1 MLSKKKSY
9 KLQRSDLANKT
20 KTTTNVNQP
29 NPTNTLPIRIQTY
42 INKMPISST
51 ILWQDKI
58 SMSREWQQFTNTRQI
73 HQSDANMTDTIPYP
87 CHLSTT
93 GTEKTVNHRPIR
105 QSTANPYP
113 IPIPANASVKCKN
126 TLNTLATCIG
136 RYWGRIGCGLS
147 DKYKSANF
155 FNTNLNLFQNAMNS
169 INLCQWLCC
178 LREALMEKK
187 R

>member
-1 MLSKKKSY
+1 
-9 KLQRSDLANKT
+9 
-20 KTTTNVNQP
+20 
-29 NPTNTLPIRIQTY
+29 
-42 INKMPISST
+42 
-51 ILWQDKI
+51 
-58 SMSREWQQFTNTRQI
+58 
-73 HQSDANMTDTIPYP
+73 MTDTIPYP

-93 GTEKTVNHRPIR
+93 GTDKTVNHRPIR

-147 DKYKSANF
+147 DKQSANS
-155 FNTNLNLFQNAMNS
+155 FNTNLNLFRNAMNS

-178 LREALMEKK
+178 FRDVCHKKTEKCGNFEEKK
-187 R
+187 RGGSTKIPLTFLASQDALEVMFSLTA

>member
-1 MLSKKKSY
+1 M
-9 KLQRSDLANKT
+9 
-20 KTTTNVNQP
+20 TTIHQYE
-29 NPTNTLPIRIQTY
+29 TNTPIRCQYDRYNTISLPL
-42 INKMPISST
+42 INHRYRKNCQSST
-51 ILWQDKI
+51 DPP
-58 SMSREWQQFTNTRQI
+58 I
-73 HQSDANMTDTIPYP
+73 H
-87 CHLSTT
+87 
-93 GTEKTVNHRPIR
+93 
-105 QSTANPYP
+105 

-178 LREALMEKK
+178 LRDVCHKKTGKCGNFEKK
-187 R
+187 KRGGGVYPNPTSFVIWPSDFWYAKFILRC

>member
-1 MLSKKKSY
+1 
-9 KLQRSDLANKT
+9 
-20 KTTTNVNQP
+20 
-29 NPTNTLPIRIQTY
+29 
-42 INKMPISST
+42 MPISST

-58 SMSREWQQFTNTRQI
+58 SMSRAWQPFTNTRQI

-93 GTEKTVNHRPIR
+93 GTDKTVNHRPIR

-147 DKYKSANF
+147 DKQSANS
-155 FNTNLNLFQNAMNS
+155 FNTNLNLFRNAMNS

-178 LREALMEKK
+178 FRDVCHKK
-187 R
+187 TGKCGNLSQVGDSPPPPPCLGMTCF